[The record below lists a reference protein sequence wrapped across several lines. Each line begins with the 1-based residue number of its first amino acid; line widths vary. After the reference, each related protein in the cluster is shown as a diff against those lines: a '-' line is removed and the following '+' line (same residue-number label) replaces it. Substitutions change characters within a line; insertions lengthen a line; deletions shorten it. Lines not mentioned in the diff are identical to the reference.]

1 MKKQVNFTH
10 EQKRSRSVGIDLEII
25 QMIEVADKDNKTV
38 LTAFHMFKLKEL
50 NMLIG
55 ATKDIKIHSNRTS
68 RDENY
73 RACEV

>member
-1 MKKQVNFTH
+1 
-10 EQKRSRSVGIDLEII
+10 
-25 QMIEVADKDNKTV
+25 MIEVADKDNKTV